1 MSEIKKLNPEELQS
15 IQDMQ
20 KQYNQFVF
28 DLGSIEAQLQN
39 IYKTEIT
46 LKKEKENVMSDLF
59 KLGEREKVLI
69 DNLQQKYGS
78 GNIDPVNGT
87 ITPL

>member
-15 IQDMQ
+15 IQEMQ

-39 IYKTEIT
+39 LYKTEKD
-46 LKKEKENVMSDLF
+46 LNKEKENVMSDLF

-69 DNLQQKYGS
+69 DSLQQKYGS
-78 GNIDPVNGT
+78 GNIDPVNGI